1 MSNDLHIGLFRIIK
15 KPGIMQ
21 GEMLVNGIMLGHT
34 SEHPYWPP
42 QGRDSDGPIFRPL
55 KPGQYRVVISMS
67 EWFGR
72 YLPEIMADDYRDVR
86 IHGSEL
92 VTLRDGDILLGKTLT
107 PDGVRDTATVNK
119 VLSNM
124 IGETI
129 NTGGKC
135 WIEIK

>member
-1 MSNDLHIGLFRIIK
+1 
-15 KPGIMQ
+15 
-21 GEMLVNGIMLGHT
+21 
-34 SEHPYWPP
+34 
-42 QGRDSDGPIFRPL
+42 
-55 KPGQYRVVISMS
+55 MS

-119 VLSNM
+119 VLVSM
-124 IGETI
+124 IGEAI
-129 NTGGKC
+129 NTNHKC
-135 WIEIK
+135 WIEINGIHP